1 MLIWWDPPCCPAS
14 NFALQRC
21 APHILLRLVLPQ
33 VLQQE
38 EARYNS
44 ADLNIAYKMSV
55 DEYQRLCPF
64 AEALEE
70 NWGKPPGAASVCRQ
84 TERCQLCHCAE
95 ALSCRGC
102 RCQFWWPLSCRRS
115 SLSLLQLGAMLQAG
129 SPFTWNTLS

>member
-1 MLIWWDPPCCPAS
+1 MH
-14 NFALQRC
+14 
-21 APHILLRLVLPQ
+21 PHILLPLASRQ

-70 NWGKPPGAASVCRQ
+70 NWGKPPGAASVCRHGAG
-84 TERCQLCHCAE
+84 CQLCHSRE
-95 ALSCRGC
+95 ALRGPS
-102 RCQFWWPLSCRRS
+102 QK
-115 SLSLLQLGAMLQAG
+115 A
-129 SPFTWNTLS
+129 